1 GSGTTTAAAHKMNR
15 KYIGI
20 EQMSYIEDITVP
32 RMHRVVKGDSSGISS
47 DDVWKGGGAFID
59 CELLDDR
66 LELLKE
72 VKESN
77 EESIQLMKNKID
89 DYNRIIPYITKAEL
103 EEVDTDLENM
113 DLKDKK
119 KALISLIDKN
129 KLYVNFSDIE
139 DENYNIK
146 DEDKK
151 FNKLFYEREV

>member
-1 GSGTTTAAAHKMNR
+1 CWINVTKEGSVEFESGKQPESLIKQIIEMRTEENDIILDFLLGSGTTTEAAHKMNR
-15 KYIGI
+15 NYIGI
-20 EQMSYIEDITVP
+20 VQMSYNEDITVP
-32 RMHRVVKGDSSGISS
+32 KMHRVVYRDNIYE
-47 DDVWKGGGAFID
+47 D
-59 CELLDDR
+59 
-66 LELLKE
+66 
-72 VKESN
+72 
-77 EESIQLMKNKID
+77 
-89 DYNRIIPYITKAEL
+89 NRIITYITKAEL
-103 EEVDTDLENM
+103 EEVDSEFENM